1 MEKRITFEIKKGY
14 HLKLLTPEKIKF
26 LASNKNKITKDRNIE
41 KVPNLENTE
50 EVLVHC
56 NFIDNGYQQDSRV
69 LYPSIPKKSLG
80 QLLDISPKKFI
91 FLKVFNRE
99 FSYIE
104 VWFTDQNS
112 KLLEIEHCIKITSLV
127 IN

>member
-1 MEKRITFEIKKGY
+1 MEERLISIRIYLNQMENRITFEIKKGY

-69 LYPSIPKKSLG
+69 LYASIPKKSLG

-91 FLKVFNRE
+91 FLKAFNRE

-104 VWFTDQNS
+104 VWFTD
-112 KLLEIEHCIKITSLV
+112 
-127 IN
+127 